1 MQTALREANPIMA
14 PHWKLTAEDYHR
26 MAEVG
31 ILHEDD
37 RVELIEGELIQMTP
51 IGPWHSGLANTLVDM
66 LAYQTRGRAI
76 ASVQNP
82 IHLGPGSE
90 PQPDFV
96 LLRHRRDRYKS
107 RLPTSA
113 DVLLLVEIADSTLN
127 YDRRVKIPLYA
138 RHNIPEYWIINQTDR
153 QIEVFAM
160 PDPALGHYADCRI
173 VAEGQLS
180 PSQFPDIN
188 LDVAELLS

>member
-14 PHWKLTAEDYHR
+14 PHWKLTVEDYHR
-26 MAEVG
+26 MAEAG

-51 IGPWHSGLANTLVDM
+51 IGPWHSGLVNTLNES
-66 LAYQTRGRAI
+66 LTYRTWGRAI

-96 LLRHRRDRYKS
+96 LLRHRQDRYKS

-113 DVLLLVEIADSTLN
+113 DVLLLVEIADSTLS
-127 YDRRVKIPLYA
+127 YDRKIKIPLYA
-138 RHNIPEYWIINQTDR
+138 RHNIPEYWIINQPDR
-153 QIEVFAM
+153 QIEVYTM
-160 PDPALGHYADCRI
+160 PEPALGHYADCRNFT
-173 VAEGQLS
+173 EGQLS
-180 PSQFPDIN
+180 PSQFPDIS
-188 LDVAELLS
+188 LDVVELLS